1 MKWVENLSEVRIRLP
16 EIPHIDLE
24 MQEEYY
30 KKKSILESYDEN
42 ANKTDLEIDDL
53 LNMEFE
59 ALPSTGNQ
67 IKSEF

>member
-59 ALPSTGNQ
+59 TLPSTGNQ